1 MVQLGIG
8 PMIMAVDIASQ
19 PRFLA
24 VLVGVV
30 VLLTVLEQA
39 VLPLVIV
46 LSDLGGIVLRPDSL
60 LYGIAGL

>member
-1 MVQLGIG
+1 
-8 PMIMAVDIASQ
+8 MIMAVDIASQ

>member
-8 PMIMAVDIASQ
+8 SMIMAVDIASQ